1 MLRHNYSNLKMNY
14 LNFFKMF
21 LYVFFSIS
29 FLFGDSK
36 KSRVIQSDLDSLNTL
51 VKKSPER
58 AIRYA
63 RELLDRIVP
72 GEDFKNE
79 YKINNTLGEIF
90 LDLQMY
96 GQAMSHFTES
106 KLIRKR
112 LGKPNAPWNS
122 LNIGNVYYQQ
132 DKFMKA
138 REHYF
143 EALDVFSSF
152 KHNKEN
158 RITGRKVALSNLGRI
173 EVKIKNYDN
182 ALKYFKEA
190 LEISRNS
197 TRFVAFKKAQEDGKV
212 VYEGNAR
219 GVAYQ
224 HQLISNLYIRW
235 KQYDL
240 ALEENRNAQSILK
253 FILEKSKLNQSSQ
266 VMKQVK
272 NLLGKNLSQ
281 LVKINTHLGNYDE
294 AAALSEEATRL
305 LKNWPYAFVDHM
317 KIESELYSSQEK
329 LYLALESLDNALK
342 TCDLEGLDIRKISL
356 LKIKLDLLKANK
368 LERSALDVA
377 EEINIFNARTQKER
391 MSSLFDGLEHKS
403 ELMFRKEQ
411 LSEARQKQVLIS
423 SLLGAS
429 LILMGTITLNL
440 RSKKRFT
447 AQRAKLIKRKK
458 ELVDQKLKNKENDL
472 ARMSAYIISKN
483 DLLNSIVSDLDYHT
497 SLIENKKDRKVM
509 IPLKKKISAKI
520 DESADWDQFQ
530 VQFST
535 AYPDFIEKLTTQFS
549 DLRSGDIKLCCYLK
563 MNMNTKDIAQVTGLS
578 VRAIENKRYR
588 LRKKLNLS
596 TDVSLESF
604 LHSSSKIQNDK
615 MSGNGV
621 A

>member
-1 MLRHNYSNLKMNY
+1 MNN

-21 LYVFFSIS
+21 FYIVFPLSL
-29 FLFGDSK
+29 LFGESK
-36 KSRVIQSDLDSLNTL
+36 ESKVIQSDLDSLNTL
-51 VKKSPER
+51 IKKSPER

-132 DKFMKA
+132 DKFIKA

-143 EALDVFSSF
+143 EALDVFSNF

-197 TRFVAFKKAQEDGKV
+197 TRFIAFKKAQEDGKV

-224 HQLISNLYIRW
+224 HQLISNLYIIW

-253 FILEKSKLNQSSQ
+253 FILEKSELSQSSQ

-294 AAALSEEATRL
+294 AAALSVEATRL
-305 LKNWPYAFVDHM
+305 LKYWPYAFVDHM
-317 KIESELYSSQEK
+317 KIESKLHSSQEK

-377 EEINIFNARTQKER
+377 EEINIFNERTQKER

-411 LSEARQKQVLIS
+411 LSEARQKQILIS

-447 AQRAKLIKRKK
+447 VQRAKLIRRKK

-497 SLIENKKDRKVM
+497 SLIESKKDRKIM

-596 TDVSLESF
+596 TDISLESF

>member
-1 MLRHNYSNLKMNY
+1 MNNF
-14 LNFFKMF
+14 NFFKMF
-21 LYVFFSIS
+21 FYIFFSLS
-29 FLFGDSK
+29 FLYGESK
-36 KSRVIQSDLDSLNTL
+36 KSKVIQSDLDSLNTL

-96 GQAMSHFTES
+96 GQAMSYFTES

-112 LGKPNAPWNS
+112 LGKPNAPWNL

-132 DKFMKA
+132 DKFIKA

-143 EALDVFSSF
+143 EALDIFNSF

-158 RITGRKVALSNLGRI
+158 RIAGRKVALSNLGRI
-173 EVKIKNYDN
+173 EVKIKNYDS

-197 TRFVAFKKAQEDGKV
+197 TRFIAFEKAQEFGKV

-224 HQLISNLYIRW
+224 HQLISNLYIIW

-253 FILEKSKLNQSSQ
+253 FILEKSEFSQSSP

-294 AAALSEEATRL
+294 AAALSIEATRL
-305 LKNWPYAFVDHM
+305 LKYWPYAFVDHM
-317 KIESELYSSQEK
+317 KIESELYRSQEK

-356 LKIKLDLLKANK
+356 LKIKLDLLKSNK

-377 EEINIFNARTQKER
+377 EEINIFNERTQKER

-447 AQRAKLIKRKK
+447 VQRAKLIRRKK

-497 SLIENKKDRKVM
+497 SLIESKKDRKIM

-535 AYPDFIEKLTTQFS
+535 AYPDFIEKLTKQFS

>member
-1 MLRHNYSNLKMNY
+1 MNN
-14 LNFFKMF
+14 LNFFKICF
-21 LYVFFSIS
+21 YIFFSLS
-29 FLFGDSK
+29 FLCGESK
-36 KSRVIQSDLDSLNTL
+36 KSKVIQSDLDSLNTL

-132 DKFMKA
+132 DKFIKA

-143 EALDVFSSF
+143 EALDIFNSF

-158 RITGRKVALSNLGRI
+158 RIAGRKVALSNLGRI

-224 HQLISNLYIRW
+224 HQLISNLYIIW

-253 FILEKSKLNQSSQ
+253 FILEKSELSQSTP

-294 AAALSEEATRL
+294 AAAFSEEATRL
-305 LKNWPYAFVDHM
+305 LKYWPYAYVDHM
-317 KIESELYSSQEK
+317 KIESELYSFQGK

-497 SLIENKKDRKVM
+497 SLIESKKDRRVM

>member
-1 MLRHNYSNLKMNY
+1 MRVLFIIKL
-14 LNFFKMF
+14 FF
-21 LYVFFSIS
+21 YVSFSLS
-29 FLFGDSK
+29 ALFGEDKKRLVSK
-36 KSRVIQSDLDSLNTL
+36 SDIDSLNTL
-51 VKKSPER
+51 TKKSPER

-63 RELLDRIVP
+63 RELLGKIVP
-72 GEDFKNE
+72 GKDSQLE
-79 YKINNTLGEIF
+79 YRIHNTLGEIF
-90 LDLQMY
+90 LDLQMS

-132 DKFMKA
+132 GKFIQA
-138 REHYF
+138 RKHYN
-143 EALDVFSSF
+143 EALDIFNGF
-152 KHNKEN
+152 QHNKDN
-158 RITGRKVALSNLGRI
+158 RIAGRKVSLSNLGRI
-173 EVKIKNYDN
+173 EVKIKNFDN

-197 TRFVAFKKAQEDGKV
+197 TRFIAFEKAKSDNKV
-212 VYEGNAR
+212 IYEGNAR

-224 HQLISNLYIRW
+224 HHLISSLYILW
-235 KQYDL
+235 EQYDL
-240 ALEENRNAQSILK
+240 ALEENRKAESILR
-253 FILEKSKLNQSSQ
+253 FVLENSDLNPNSS
-266 VMKQVK
+266 VMKQAK
-272 NLLGKNLSQ
+272 NLLGKSISQ
-281 LVKINTHLGNYDE
+281 LVQINTKLGNY
-294 AAALSEEATRL
+294 EEALTLSKEATKL
-305 LKNWPYAFVDHM
+305 LKDWPYAYVDHM
-317 KIESELYSSQEK
+317 KIESDLYNSQEE
-329 LYLALESLDNALK
+329 LYLALESIDKALK

-356 LKIKLDLLKANK
+356 LRAKLDLLKLNK

-377 EEINIFNARTQKER
+377 EEINLFTVKIQNER

-403 ELMFRKEQ
+403 ELMYRKEQ
-411 LSEARQKQVLIS
+411 LSEAKQKQVLIS

-429 LILMGTITLNL
+429 LILVGTLALNL
-440 RSKKRFT
+440 RSKRRFT

-472 ARMSAYIISKN
+472 ARMSTYIISKN
-483 DLLNSIVSDLDYHT
+483 DLLNSIVADLEYHT
-497 SLIENKKDRKVM
+497 SLIESKKDRRLM
-509 IPLKKKISAKI
+509 NPLKKKISEKI

-535 AYPDFIEKLTTQFS
+535 AYPDFIEKLTSQFS

-596 TDVSLESF
+596 TDISLESF
-604 LHSSSKIQNDK
+604 LHSEFNSIKGQ

>member
-1 MLRHNYSNLKMNY
+1 MNN
-14 LNFFKMF
+14 LNFFKICF
-21 LYVFFSIS
+21 YIFFSLS
-29 FLFGDSK
+29 FLCGESK
-36 KSRVIQSDLDSLNTL
+36 KSKVIQSDLDSLNTL

-132 DKFMKA
+132 DKYIKA

-143 EALDVFSSF
+143 EALDIFNSF

-158 RITGRKVALSNLGRI
+158 RIAGRKVALSNLGRI

-224 HQLISNLYIRW
+224 HQLISNLYIIW

-253 FILEKSKLNQSSQ
+253 FILEKSELSQSSP

-281 LVKINTHLGNYDE
+281 LVKINTHLGNYDK

-305 LKNWPYAFVDHM
+305 LKYWPYAYVDHM
-317 KIESELYSSQEK
+317 KIESELYSFQGK

-497 SLIENKKDRKVM
+497 SLIESKKDRRVM

>member
-1 MLRHNYSNLKMNY
+1 M
-14 LNFFKMF
+14 NFFPPIILF
-21 LYVFFSIS
+21 IS
-29 FLFGDSK
+29 TLFGDSK
-36 KSRVIQSDLDSLNTL
+36 INILNKNSLDSLNTL
-51 VKKSPER
+51 TKKSPER

-63 RELLDRIVP
+63 RELLGTVVP
-72 GEDFKNE
+72 GKDYKYE

-132 DKFMKA
+132 EKFIKA
-138 REHYF
+138 REHYN
-143 EALDVFSSF
+143 EALDLFNSF
-152 KHNKEN
+152 KHNKDN
-158 RITGRKVALSNLGRI
+158 RVAGRKVALSNLGRI
-173 EVKIKNYDN
+173 EVKIKNYDK

-190 LEISRNS
+190 LEVSRNS
-197 TRFVAFKKAQEDGKV
+197 TRFLAFEKARIDDKV

-224 HQLISNLYIRW
+224 HHLISNLYILW

-240 ALEENRNAQSILK
+240 AIKENRKAESILK
-253 FILEKSKLNQSSQ
+253 YILEKSELNTNSQ
-266 VMKQVK
+266 VIRQVK
-272 NLLGKNLSQ
+272 ILLGKNLSQ
-281 LVKINTHLGNYDE
+281 LVEINTQLGNY
-294 AAALSEEATRL
+294 EEALLLSKEATGL
-305 LKNWPYAFVDHM
+305 LKDWPYAYVDHM
-317 KIESELYSSQEK
+317 EIESKLYSSQEK
-329 LYLALESLDNALK
+329 LYPALESLDNALK
-342 TCDLEGLDIRKISL
+342 TCELEGLDIRKISL
-356 LKIKLDLLKANK
+356 LRTKLDLLKANK
-368 LERSALDVA
+368 LERSALDIS
-377 EEINIFNARTQKER
+377 EEINLFTAKIQKER
-391 MSSLFDGLEHKS
+391 MLSLFDGLEHKS
-403 ELMFRKEQ
+403 DLMYRKEQ
-411 LSEARQKQVLIS
+411 LSDARQKQVLIS

-429 LILMGTITLNL
+429 LILMGTLTLNL
-440 RSKKRFT
+440 RSKRKFT

-483 DLLNSIVSDLDYHT
+483 DLLNSIVSDLEYHT
-497 SLIENKKDRKVM
+497 SLIENRKDRRLM
-509 IPLKKKISAKI
+509 NPLKKKIANKI

-535 AYPDFIEKLTTQFS
+535 AYPDFIENLTSQFS

-588 LRKKLNLS
+588 LRKKLNLK

-604 LHSSSKIQNDK
+604 LHSRSSRKISDI
-615 MSGNGV
+615 SSNGV